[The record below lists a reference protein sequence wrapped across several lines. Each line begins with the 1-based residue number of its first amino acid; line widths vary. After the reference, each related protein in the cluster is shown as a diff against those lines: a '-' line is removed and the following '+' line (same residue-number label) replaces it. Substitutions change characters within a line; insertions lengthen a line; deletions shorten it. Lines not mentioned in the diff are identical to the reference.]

1 MACRDPT
8 GSRVGKDATEDF
20 EDVGHSDEARKLM
33 SEQSSG
39 IKIVGTVVV
48 SGNTVHRSEYARS

>member
-1 MACRDPT
+1 MACRDLT

-48 SGNTVHRSEYARS
+48 SGNTVHCSEYARS